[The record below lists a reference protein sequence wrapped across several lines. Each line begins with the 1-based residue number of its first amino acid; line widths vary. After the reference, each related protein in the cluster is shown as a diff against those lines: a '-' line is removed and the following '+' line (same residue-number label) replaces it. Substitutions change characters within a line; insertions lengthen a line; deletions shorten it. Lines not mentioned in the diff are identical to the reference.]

1 MKMLTTVTTSMVA
14 WALAA
19 IVGSSGCFLRVSS
32 GIVAGIPP
40 GATAVGRP
48 LAGDDVVVAGW
59 DGSFSQDGSLLV
71 LVTEERLIRHD
82 EQGERVIPLIDIVQI
97 IVDEDEGQVVVTTT
111 GDRLALPI
119 GSSNERLGFAKA
131 LQQAVQQRKLQR

>member
-1 MKMLTTVTTSMVA
+1 
-14 WALAA
+14 
-19 IVGSSGCFLRVSS
+19 VSS

-40 GATAVGRP
+40 GAMGVGRP

-82 EQGERVIPLIDIVQI
+82 EQGERVIPLQDIVQI
-97 IVDEDEGQVVVTTT
+97 IVDEDGGQVVVTTT

-119 GSSNERLGFAKA
+119 GSSSERLAFAKA
-131 LQQAVQQRKLQR
+131 LQQAVQRRKALRLSVAGATKSEG